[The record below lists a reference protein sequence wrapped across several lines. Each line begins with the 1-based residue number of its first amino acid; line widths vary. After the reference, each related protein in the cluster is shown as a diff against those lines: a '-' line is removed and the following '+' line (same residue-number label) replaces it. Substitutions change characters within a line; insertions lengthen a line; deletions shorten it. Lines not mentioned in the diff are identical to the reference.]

1 MGYRFQ
7 GGDLKSLAFG
17 RTRLDPVGMFAT
29 KAACPFAGTFS
40 VVGDVVHE
48 PAPGTAPVHAS
59 PTVPANP
66 SIEVMSRLKTAVV
79 PAGTVWLVPPTVGG
93 SGQKSV
99 AVPLSIT
106 DCGLSV
112 ALSVSVRVAVFAP
125 LVEPHWAPEAGAAGL
140 NVIWTVQVPP
150 SGTAAVQLFFNV
162 KSVVSVTLAPL
173 TVKAPCPVF
182 LTVTATGE
190 LVPPTT

>member
-17 RTRLDPVGMFAT
+17 RTRLDPVGMLAT
-29 KAACPFAGTFS
+29 KGACPFFGT
-40 VVGDVVHE
+40 VTVDGEVVHE
-48 PAPGTAPVHAS
+48 PAPGTAPVHAR
-59 PTVPANP
+59 PTVPAKP
-66 SIEVMSRLKTAVV
+66 SIDVMSRLKTAVV

-93 SGQKSV
+93 SRQKSV
-99 AVPLSIT
+99 AVPISIT

-125 LVEPHWAPEAGAAGL
+125 LVEPHWAPVTGAAGAKE
-140 NVIWTVQVPP
+140 IWTVQVLPA
-150 SGTAAVQLFFNV
+150 GTAAVQLFFRV

-173 TVKAPCPVF
+173 TVNAPCPVF

>member
-1 MGYRFQ
+1 M
-7 GGDLKSLAFG
+7 KSLAFG
-17 RTRLDPVGMFAT
+17 RTTLDPVGMFAT
-29 KAACPFAGTFS
+29 KAACPFAGTVT
-40 VVGDVVHE
+40 VVGDVAHE

-59 PTVPANP
+59 PTAPANP
-66 SIEVMSRLKTAVV
+66 SIDVMSRSKTAVI

-99 AVPLSIT
+99 AVPFSIT

-112 ALSVSVRVAVFAP
+112 ALSVSVRVALFAP
-125 LVEPHWAPEAGAAGL
+125 LVEPHCAPEAGAAGL

-150 SGTAAVQLFFNV
+150 PGTAPVQLFFRV

-182 LTVTATGE
+182 FTVTATGE
-190 LVPPTT
+190 LVPPAT

>member
-1 MGYRFQ
+1 
-7 GGDLKSLAFG
+7 
-17 RTRLDPVGMFAT
+17 MFAT
-29 KAACPFAGTFS
+29 KAACPFAGTVT
-40 VVGDVVHE
+40 VVGDVAHE

-66 SIEVMSRLKTAVV
+66 SIDVMSSLKTAVI

-112 ALSVSVRVAVFAP
+112 ALSVSVSVALFAP
-125 LVEPHWAPEAGAAGL
+125 VVEPHCAPEGGAAG
-140 NVIWTVQVPP
+140 
-150 SGTAAVQLFFNV
+150 
-162 KSVVSVTLAPL
+162 
-173 TVKAPCPVF
+173 
-182 LTVTATGE
+182 
-190 LVPPTT
+190 

>member
-1 MGYRFQ
+1 M
-7 GGDLKSLAFG
+7 L
-17 RTRLDPVGMFAT
+17 AT
-29 KAACPFAGTFS
+29 KDACPFFGTFT
-40 VVGDVVHE
+40 VDGDVVHE
-48 PAPGTAPVHAS
+48 PAPGTAPVHARS
-59 PTVPANP
+59 TVPAKP
-66 SIEVMSRLKTAVV
+66 SIEVISRLKTAVV

-99 AVPLSIT
+99 AVPFIVT

-112 ALSVSVRVAVFAP
+112 ALSDSVRVAVFAP
-125 LVEPHWAPEAGAAGL
+125 LVEPHWAPVTGAAGAK
-140 NVIWTVQVPP
+140 VIWTVQVPP
-150 SGTAAVQLFFNV
+150 AGTAAVQLFFRV

>member
-1 MGYRFQ
+1 M
-7 GGDLKSLAFG
+7 KSLAFG
-17 RTRLDPVGMFAT
+17 RTTLDPVGMFAT
-29 KAACPFAGTFS
+29 KAACPFAGTVT
-40 VVGDVVHE
+40 VVGDVAHE

-66 SIEVMSRLKTAVV
+66 SIDVMSSLKTAVI

-125 LVEPHWAPEAGAAGL
+125 LVEPHWAPVTGAAGAK
-140 NVIWTVQVPP
+140 VTWTVQVPP
-150 SGTAAVQLFFNV
+150 AGTAPVQSFFNV